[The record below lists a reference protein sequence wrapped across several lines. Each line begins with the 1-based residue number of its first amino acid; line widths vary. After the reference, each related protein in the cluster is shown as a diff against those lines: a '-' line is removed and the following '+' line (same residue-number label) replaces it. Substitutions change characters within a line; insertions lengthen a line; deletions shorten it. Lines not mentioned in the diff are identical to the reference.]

1 MAALASADLPIA
13 GVFAG
18 SPRVARHNSRYAP
31 DVFEDRLHAPEAA
44 ARQHRRGLAPGM
56 AAWMAAWKDRCL
68 GGGVDAGWA
77 MGLRLRLLNP
87 CRQRRLKQQEGD
99 CPAKPLSGA

>member
-1 MAALASADLPIA
+1 
-13 GVFAG
+13 
-18 SPRVARHNSRYAP
+18 
-31 DVFEDRLHAPEAA
+31 
-44 ARQHRRGLAPGM
+44 M

-87 CRQRRLKQQEGD
+87 CRQRRLKQQQKETAPPSPSQEPDPGLGLQRGD
-99 CPAKPLSGA
+99 RLGE